1 MHATSVYPFFNIST
15 FLFQA
20 FNLMNPGLSSSSSS
34 RLRAHYKETS

>member
-20 FNLMNPGLSSSSSS
+20 FNLMNPGLSSSSS